1 MLKIRVE
8 QMRVLSGGCRAAFV
22 RRLAAHLGESYPAWT
37 AQRDPAEVERFAL
50 GAVEAAATHGI
61 VGRQAVT
68 SFAELLVEFGS
79 ALEKAPER
87 AWAQGILAH
96 RTLPD
101 RLKVELLCAR
111 LREPTRGRTI
121 VEHEA

>member
-1 MLKIRVE
+1 MK
-8 QMRVLSGGCRAAFV
+8 VLSGRCRDAFV
-22 RRLAAHLGESYPAWT
+22 RRLAAHLAESYPAWI
-37 AQRDPAEVERFAL
+37 AQRDPAQAERFAAQ
-50 GAVEAAATHGI
+50 AVEAASTHGI
-61 VGRQAVT
+61 LGRHAVT

-79 ALEKAPER
+79 TFERAPER
-87 AWAQGILAH
+87 VWAQGILAH

-111 LREPTRGRTI
+111 LRERTRGRTI